1 MKARRE
7 KKMAYSL
14 QLLWEDHNKILYS
27 KYYGALSDKQHA
39 TGKLSQKDFLTD
51 KINLAHEMVVLIC
64 NDDSSFLDMLFTADY
79 LSEAPFGIG
88 GRRVLEEIYQYDK
101 NAATLNIARE
111 IQLSEHAIESLDNR
125 TSPDK
130 SAEVCLLQFMRVL
143 DKLDVLTPEL
153 RQELLDSAEQGYVT
167 KELMNR
173 LENPP
178 ITPEQEEIIKR
189 QEACMRYAI
198 SKPLPRHYDNP
209 LEYWL
214 GTKERDFAKLPKQP

>member
-1 MKARRE
+1 
-7 KKMAYSL
+7 MAYSE

-51 KINLAHEMVVLIC
+51 KLNLAREMLVLIR
-64 NDDSSFLDMLFTADY
+64 NRDVDHSFLDMIFTADC
-79 LSEAPFGIG
+79 LAEAPFGIG

-111 IQLSEHAIESLDNR
+111 IQLSDNAIECLDNR
-125 TSPDK
+125 TSIDFCL
-130 SAEVCLLQFMRVL
+130 EVRLLYLLRFL

-167 KELMNR
+167 KVLMNR
-173 LENPP
+173 LENPS
-178 ITPEQEEIIKR
+178 IAPESEEIIKR
-189 QEACMRYAI
+189 QEACMRHAI

-214 GTKERDFAKLPKQP
+214 GTKERDFAQLPK